1 MLTAL
6 ARTGQSGPVIM
17 LAGEADL
24 TCEAELSA
32 LISEQLAA
40 GTQEL
45 TVDVS
50 GLRFADTSAI
60 RALVLAART
69 LEERGGRLILLNPQQ
84 AVYRV
89 LTLLSVDQMFTIVG
103 EPQGAPRSDGSSG

>member
-6 ARTGQSGPVIM
+6 ARPGQSGPVIL

-24 TCEAELSA
+24 TCAGELSA
-32 LISEQLAA
+32 LISEQLASQP
-40 GTQEL
+40 QEL
-45 TVDVS
+45 AIDVS

-69 LEERGGRLILLNPQQ
+69 LEERGGRLVLLNPQQ

-89 LTLLSVDQMFTIVG
+89 LTLLGADQMFTIVG
-103 EPQGAPRSDGSSG
+103 EPRGAPQSNGSSG

>member
-1 MLTAL
+1 VADGMLTAM
-6 ARTGQSGPVIM
+6 ARAGESGPVIL

-24 TCEAELSA
+24 TCAGELSA
-32 LISEQLAA
+32 LITEQLAN

-60 RALVLAART
+60 RALVLADRT
-69 LEERGGRLILLNPQQ
+69 LKERGGRLVLLNPQR

-89 LTLLSVDQMFTIVG
+89 LTLLGADQMFPIVG
-103 EPQGAPRSDGSSG
+103 EPRDAP